1 MFYSSKTSIFL
12 RNTYDLGTPLM
23 VLSPLSST
31 TRGVP
36 RVRVFAKI
44 QNSKHRFSK
53 LRFHIFLN
61 RVKITKI
68 AMTFGQPTYQPW
80 PKVWNVFESSS
91 STPHPRFNDGA
102 KTQGGPIIE
111 PGVRGFI
118 IASGVRGIGENS
130 KIVTWKKL
138 HTFVEHGRKSRKK
151 LQNVF
156 EKIRDP

>member
-1 MFYSSKTSIFL
+1 M
-12 RNTYDLGTPLM
+12 
-23 VLSPLSST
+23 LSPLSST

-80 PKVWNVFESSS
+80 PKVWNFFESSS
-91 STPHPRFNDGA
+91 STPHPRFNDEG
-102 KTQGGPIIE
+102 KTQGGFTCAHHCAHHITD
-111 PGVRGFI
+111 PGVW
-118 IASGVRGIGENS
+118 GVVKIG
-130 KIVTWKKL
+130 
-138 HTFVEHGRKSRKK
+138 KS
-151 LQNVF
+151 QF
-156 EKIRDP
+156 EKSFKLLARVDRFWGKVSKHFWKSSRSSDWNWKFASRIFLISKKWF